1 MALALAEAGAI
12 VVCADLPK
20 EPGAEFK
27 AVESYLI
34 AMRGS
39 QVGDVTALGGG
50 PVGSV
55 RYVSAD
61 VTDQDA
67 MWKLGEAIG
76 DEEGRM
82 DVCVAAAGIALP
94 AQSSLEYDS
103 KTMLKVCFPLRYTRS
118 KLICVLPGI

>member
-20 EPGAEFK
+20 EPGAEFE
-27 AVESYLI
+27 AVENYLT
-34 AMRGS
+34 AMRQS
-39 QVGDVTALGGG
+39 KDGDATALGGG

-76 DEEGRM
+76 DAEGRM

-103 KTMLKVCFPLRYTRS
+103 KTMLKVCSPLRCT
-118 KLICVLPGI
+118 